1 MTSECTLFIDRL
13 QSGKT
18 EKIKEI
24 LSSEFLDIH
33 EAELT
38 FSDKVFIDGE
48 AYLANEHLIIQLEVK
63 LTATLPC
70 SICNHPTELPLEL
83 HRFYHTEEIGQ
94 IKSHI
99 YNYSS
104 ALREA
109 ILLEVPSFVEC
120 GDNCPNRDELKKY
133 IHQDKSKKLDESV
146 QFPFAE
152 LN

>member
-1 MTSECTLFIDRL
+1 MASECILFIDRL

-24 LSSEFLDIH
+24 LSSEFLDVH
-33 EAELT
+33 EPELK
-38 FSDKVFIDGE
+38 FSDKIFIDGE
-48 AYLANEHLIIQLEVK
+48 AYLANEHIIIQLEIK
-63 LTATLPC
+63 LSAVIPC
-70 SICNHPTELPLEL
+70 SICNLPTEFPLEL
-83 HRFYHTEEIGQ
+83 HRFYHTEEISQ

-104 ALREA
+104 SLREA

-120 GDNCPNRDELKKY
+120 KDNCPKRGELKKY
-133 IHQDKSKKLDESV
+133 IHQDKSKKLNESV

>member
-18 EKIKEI
+18 EKIKET
-24 LSSEFLDIH
+24 LSSEFLEIH
-33 EAELT
+33 EPELT
-38 FSDKVFIDGE
+38 FSDKIFIDGE

-63 LTATLPC
+63 LHVIMPC
-70 SICNHPTELPLEL
+70 SICNNPTEFPLEL
-83 HRFYHTEEIGQ
+83 HRFYHTEEINQ

-120 GDNCPNRDELKKY
+120 RGNCPERGELKKY
-133 IHQDKSKKLDESV
+133 IHQDNPKKLDESV

-152 LN
+152 L